1 MGVITNAGTTLR
13 ISATAPTAFD
23 EEGYEAVFGATPAPP
38 LVGEIVDH
46 GSSGPVTAL
55 IPHEPCDS
63 ENVQKLK
70 GNTNWG
76 AVTLQMG
83 LDNDDAGQ
91 VLMKAARA
99 SRLPYSFEITYQN
112 GDKEYFQAL
121 VMSFEKTRSTVNTRI
136 SAQAVLEINATRLNP
151 GIIESL
157 AA

>member
-13 ISATAPTAFD
+13 ISASAPATFD
-23 EEGYEAVFGATPAPP
+23 EAGYEAIFGASPPPP
-38 LVGEIVDH
+38 LVGEIIDH
-46 GSSGPVTAL
+46 GASGAVTAL
-55 IPHEPCDS
+55 ITHEPCDS

-76 AVTLQMG
+76 SITLQMG
-83 LDNDDAGQ
+83 LDNEDAGQ
-91 VLMKAARA
+91 VLMKTARA
-99 SRLPYSFEITYQN
+99 SRLPHSFEITYQN

-136 SAQAVLEINATRLNP
+136 SAQTVLEINATRTNP

-157 AA
+157 VA

>member
-13 ISATAPTAFD
+13 ISASAPATFD
-23 EEGYEAVFGATPAPP
+23 EAGYEAIFGASPPPP
-38 LVGEIVDH
+38 LIGEIIDH
-46 GSSGPVTAL
+46 GESGAVTAL
-55 IPHEPCDS
+55 ITHEPCDS

-76 AVTLQMG
+76 SYTLLMG

-91 VLMKAARA
+91 VLAKEARA

-121 VMSFEKTRSTVNTRI
+121 VMSFVKTRSTVNTRI
-136 SAQAVLEINATRLNP
+136 SASMTIEINATRINP

-157 AA
+157 VA

>member
-13 ISATAPTAFD
+13 ISESAPASFD
-23 EEGYEAVFGATPAPP
+23 IAGYQAIFGEVTPPP

-46 GSSGPVTAL
+46 GGSGPVTAL

-76 AVTLQMG
+76 SVTLQMG

-91 VLMKAARA
+91 VLLKEARE
-99 SRLPYSFEITYQN
+99 SKLPYSFEVTYQN
-112 GDKEYFQAL
+112 GDKDYFQAL

-136 SAQAVLEINATRLNP
+136 SAQVVLEINATRTNP